1 MNKRIIQF
9 LEDIMS
15 KKDISCASLA
25 QLTGIAYGGSD
36 GLCMERGTQRK
47 RTALYLPGSG
57 GKAERAYGIIG
68 QRQSG
73 KKDYGR

>member
-25 QLTGIAYGGSD
+25 QLTGIAYRRLLMVFVWILLFVIMVI
-36 GLCMERGTQRK
+36 GLQWLFMKGN
-47 RTALYLPGSG
+47 
-57 GKAERAYGIIG
+57 
-68 QRQSG
+68 
-73 KKDYGR
+73 

>member
-25 QLTGIAYGGSD
+25 QLTGIAYRRLLCICRALEVKQNELMGLLDSGS
-36 GLCMERGTQRK
+36 Q
-47 RTALYLPGSG
+47 
-57 GKAERAYGIIG
+57 
-68 QRQSG
+68 G
-73 KKDYGR
+73 KKITEDDRNRGYEWQ